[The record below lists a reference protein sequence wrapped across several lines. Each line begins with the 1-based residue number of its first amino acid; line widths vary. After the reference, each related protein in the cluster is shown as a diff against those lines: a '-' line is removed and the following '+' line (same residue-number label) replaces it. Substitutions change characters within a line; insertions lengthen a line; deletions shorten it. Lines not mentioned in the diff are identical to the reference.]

1 MALIPKFLRRSDAER
16 TGTMSV
22 MEHLEELRRR
32 IVIAF
37 LAIVAGGVVGW
48 FLYPA
53 VLELLRDPFCA
64 YLRDNPDVRPPA
76 GCRLVFN
83 SPVDAFLTKLK
94 MVGFIGLMI
103 ALPVVMFQLWAFIV
117 PGLTSREKKWSIP
130 FIATSS
136 LLFIA
141 GAAFSIWT
149 LPRALEFLLSFGGEF
164 VVPLIT
170 FDRYL
175 GFVTLVTLAFGVSFL
190 FPVVLVFLEAV
201 GVLTWQ
207 RLASWRRWAILGI
220 SIFAAVI
227 TPSGDPYTMFAMMI
241 PMYLFYEVSIIIG
254 RIMKRPDR
262 ERAAA

>member
-1 MALIPKFLRRSDAER
+1 MRLIPKFLRKSEAER

-37 LAIVAGGVVGW
+37 FAVAAGAVVGW
-48 FLYPA
+48 FLYPY
-53 VLELLRDPFCA
+53 VLELLRDPFCQ
-64 YLRDNPDVRPPA
+64 YLRDNPEVRPPA
-76 GCRLVFN
+76 GCDLVFN

-94 MVGFIGLMI
+94 MVGFLGLI
-103 ALPVVMFQLWAFIV
+103 VALPVVLYQLWAFIV

-130 FIATSS
+130 FIVTST

-141 GAAFSIWT
+141 GAAFAIWT
-149 LPRALEFLLSFGGEF
+149 LPKALEFLLGFGGEA

-170 FDRYL
+170 FDRYI

-201 GVLTWQ
+201 GVLSWQ
-207 RLASWRRWAILGI
+207 VLASWRRWAILGI

-241 PMYLFYEVSIIIG
+241 PMYVFYEASIIIG
-254 RIMKRPDR
+254 RIMKRSR
-262 ERAAA
+262 T

>member
-1 MALIPKFLRRSDAER
+1 MQMIPRLLRRSEAER

-22 MEHLEELRRR
+22 LEHLEELRRR

-37 LAIVAGGVVGW
+37 IAVLVGAVVGW

-53 VLELLRDPFCA
+53 VLELLRDPYCQFW
-64 YLRDNPDVRPPA
+64 RDNPALRATDTCA
-76 GCRLVFN
+76 LVFN

-94 MVGFIGLMI
+94 MVGFLGLI
-103 ALPVVMFQLWAFIV
+103 VALPVVLFQLWSFIV

-130 FIATSS
+130 FIMTST

-141 GAAFSIWT
+141 GTAFSIWT
-149 LPRALEFLLSFGGEF
+149 LPRALEFLLGFGGDG
-164 VVPLIT
+164 VKPLIT
-170 FDRYL
+170 FDTYV
-175 GFVTLVTLAFGVSFL
+175 GFVTLVTLAFGLSFL

-207 RLASWRRWAILGI
+207 RLASWRRWTILGI
-220 SIFAAVI
+220 AIFSAVI

-254 RIMKRPDR
+254 RIMKR
-262 ERAAA
+262 

>member
-1 MALIPKFLRRSDAER
+1 MRLIPKFLRRSEAER

-37 LAIVAGGVVGW
+37 LAVLAGAVVGW
-48 FLYPA
+48 FLYPY
-53 VLELLRDPFCA
+53 VLELLRDPFCQ
-64 YLRDNPDVRPPA
+64 YLRDNPEVRPPA
-76 GCRLVFN
+76 GCDLVFN

-94 MVGFIGLMI
+94 MVGFLGLI
-103 ALPVVMFQLWAFIV
+103 VALPIVLYQLWAFIV

-130 FIATSS
+130 FIVTST

-141 GAAFSIWT
+141 GAAFAIWT
-149 LPRALEFLLSFGGEF
+149 LPKALEFLLGFGGEA

-170 FDRYL
+170 FDRYI

-190 FPVVLVFLEAV
+190 FPVILVFLEAV
-201 GVLTWQ
+201 GVLSWQ
-207 RLASWRRWAILGI
+207 LLASWRRWAILGI

-241 PMYLFYEVSIIIG
+241 PMYVFYEASIIIG
-254 RIMKRPDR
+254 RIMKRSR
-262 ERAAA
+262 T

>member
-1 MALIPKFLRRSDAER
+1 MRVIPRSLRRSEAER

-32 IVIAF
+32 IVIAGI
-37 LAIVAGGVVGW
+37 AILVGAVVGW
-48 FLYPA
+48 FLYPS
-53 VLELLRDPFCA
+53 VLELLRDPFCQ
-64 YLRDNPDVRPPA
+64 YLRDNPQVRPPA
-76 GCRLVFN
+76 GCDLVFN

-94 MVGFIGLMI
+94 MVGFLGLI
-103 ALPVVMFQLWAFIV
+103 AALPVVLYQLWAFIV

-130 FIATSS
+130 FIVTST
-136 LLFIA
+136 LLFLL

-149 LPRALEFLLSFGGEF
+149 LPKALGFLLSFGGEF

-190 FPVVLVFLEAV
+190 FPVILVFLEAV
-201 GVLTWQ
+201 GVLSWQ

-220 SIFAAVI
+220 AVFAAVI
-227 TPSGDPYTMFAMMI
+227 TPSGDPYTMLAMMI
-241 PMYLFYEVSIIIG
+241 PMYVFYEASIIIG
-254 RIMKRPDR
+254 RFMKRG
-262 ERAAA
+262 RATR

>member
-1 MALIPKFLRRSDAER
+1 MRLIPKFLRRSEAER

-37 LAIVAGGVVGW
+37 LAIFAGAVVGW
-48 FLYPA
+48 FLYPY
-53 VLELLRDPFCA
+53 VLELLRDPFCQ
-64 YLRDNPDVRPPA
+64 YLRDNPEVRPPA
-76 GCRLVFN
+76 GCDLVFN

-94 MVGFIGLMI
+94 MVGFLGLI
-103 ALPVVMFQLWAFIV
+103 VALPVVLYQLWAFIV

-130 FIATSS
+130 FIVTST

-141 GAAFSIWT
+141 GAAFAIWT
-149 LPRALEFLLSFGGEF
+149 LPKALEFLLGFGGEA

-170 FDRYL
+170 FDRYI

-190 FPVVLVFLEAV
+190 FPVILVFLEAV
-201 GVLTWQ
+201 GVLSWQ
-207 RLASWRRWAILGI
+207 LLASWRRWAILGI
-220 SIFAAVI
+220 SVFAAVI

-241 PMYLFYEVSIIIG
+241 PMYVFYEASIIIG
-254 RIMKRPDR
+254 RIMKRSR
-262 ERAAA
+262 T

>member
-1 MALIPKFLRRSDAER
+1 MRVIPRSLRRSEAER

-32 IVIAF
+32 IVIAGIAI
-37 LAIVAGGVVGW
+37 LAGAVVGW
-48 FLYPA
+48 FLYPT
-53 VLELLRDPFCA
+53 VLELLRDPFCE
-64 YLRDNPDVRPPA
+64 YLRDNPEVRPPA
-76 GCRLVFN
+76 GCDLVFN

-94 MVGFIGLMI
+94 MVGFLGLI
-103 ALPVVMFQLWAFIV
+103 AALPVVLYQLWAFIV

-130 FIATSS
+130 FIVTST
-136 LLFIA
+136 LLFLL

-149 LPRALEFLLSFGGEF
+149 LPKALGFLLSFGGEF

-190 FPVVLVFLEAV
+190 FPVILVFLEAV
-201 GVLTWQ
+201 GVLSWQ

-220 SIFAAVI
+220 AVFAAVI
-227 TPSGDPYTMFAMMI
+227 TPSGDPYTMLAMMI
-241 PMYLFYEVSIIIG
+241 PMYVFYEASIIIG
-254 RIMKRPDR
+254 RFMKRGR
-262 ERAAA
+262 VTV

>member
-1 MALIPKFLRRSDAER
+1 MRVIPRSLRRSEAER

-32 IVIAF
+32 IIIAGV
-37 LAIVAGGVVGW
+37 AILLGAVVGW

-53 VLELLRDPFCA
+53 VLELLRDPFCE
-64 YLRDNPDVRPPA
+64 YLRDNPEVRPPA
-76 GCRLVFN
+76 GCDLVFN

-94 MVGFIGLMI
+94 MVGFLGLI
-103 ALPVVMFQLWAFIV
+103 VALPVVLYQLWAFIV
-117 PGLTSREKKWSIP
+117 PGLTSREKKWSVP
-130 FIATSS
+130 FILTST
-136 LLFIA
+136 LLFLL

-149 LPRALEFLLSFGGEF
+149 LPKALGFLLSFGGQF

-190 FPVVLVFLEAV
+190 FPVILVFLEAV
-201 GVLTWQ
+201 GVLSWQ

-220 SIFAAVI
+220 AIFAAVI
-227 TPSGDPYTMFAMMI
+227 TPSGDPYTMLAMMI
-241 PMYLFYEVSIIIG
+241 PMYVFYEGSIIIG
-254 RIMKRPDR
+254 RLMKRG
-262 ERAAA
+262 RATQ